1 MENISL
7 HIHQG
12 YKGFAPAEWFH
23 AKSVNIQRLYYING
37 GTGFM
42 LTKNGKEPLLP
53 GKFYLFASNLAQ
65 EFRNDPD
72 DPIDHIY
79 FDFYSTPPIISPG
92 PLVFDASSGR
102 LKALAE
108 FLDASVKHRSDCPL
122 PHDLPEP
129 PSAPRGSDGEYSQL
143 LHELLRV
150 SLLTLSDVREIPFMT
165 DRIVSDTLE
174 FIRTNYSE
182 PIGVKEMSSRLGFDQ
197 NYFIRRFK
205 ELTGGTPYA
214 YLNTYRLEKA
224 RELIASGETIARAA
238 SLVGYENA
246 SSLSR
251 ALKITKCNILCQK
264 PNIWQ

>member
-42 LTKNGKEPLLP
+42 LTKNGEEPLLP

-65 EFRNDPD
+65 EFRNDPN

-79 FDFYSTPPIISPG
+79 FDFYSTPPIISPE

-108 FLDASVKHRSDCPL
+108 FLDASIRTRSGHPL
-122 PHDLPEP
+122 PQNLPDP
-129 PSAPRGSDGEYSQL
+129 PSAPHRSDGEYSQL

-150 SLLTLSDVREIPFMT
+150 SLLTLSDEREIPFMT

-174 FIRTNYSE
+174 FIRTSYSE
-182 PIGVKEMSSRLGFDQ
+182 PIGVKELAARLGFEQ
-197 NYFIRRFK
+197 NYFIRRFR

-214 YLNTYRLEKA
+214 YLKTYRLEKA

-251 ALKITKCNILCQK
+251 ALKSSQNLQK
-264 PNIWQ
+264 KS